1 MNLVSIIYHNELTE
15 AIFPTLVSVLKEE
28 LKDCESV
35 LDLGCG
41 PDSPL
46 QYCTNIKHSVGVEAF
61 QPYLEKIQE
70 KKIHSEYLDKN
81 IADLDFEDNSF
92 DAVILMEVIEH
103 MEESEGLETLKKL
116 EKWAR
121 KKVIVSTPNGFFPQK
136 VVDNN
141 PMQVHL
147 SGWDI
152 PKMKALG
159 FNRFKG
165 LAGLKYLR
173 AEIDHDTMGDDLFI
187 SMKYRPKFFWFIIA
201 TLSQVLTYRLP
212 NLAFGLF
219 CVKIL
224 KNL

>member
-1 MNLVSIIYHNELTE
+1 MNLVSTIYHNELTE
-15 AIFPTLVSVLKEE
+15 AIFPTLVSALKDE

-61 QPYLEKIQE
+61 QPYLEKTQE

-165 LAGLKYLR
+165 LAGLKNLR

-187 SMKYRPKFFWFIIA
+187 SIKYKPKFFWFIIA
-201 TLSQVLTYRLP
+201 TLSQILTYRLP

-219 CVKIL
+219 CVKM
-224 KNL
+224 KDN

>member
-1 MNLVSIIYHNELTE
+1 MNLVSTIYHNELTE

-41 PDSPL
+41 PNSPL

-61 QPYLEKIQE
+61 QPYLEKTQE

-103 MEESEGLETLKKL
+103 MEESEGLETLKKF

-121 KKVIVSTPNGFFPQK
+121 KKVIVSNPNGFFPQK

-173 AEIDHDTMGDDLFI
+173 AEIDHDTMGDNLFI
-187 SMKYRPKFFWFIIA
+187 SIKYKPKFFWFIIA
-201 TLSQVLTYRLP
+201 TLSQILTFRLP

-219 CVKIL
+219 CVKM
-224 KNL
+224 KDN

>member
-1 MNLVSIIYHNELTE
+1 MNLVSSIYHNKLFET
-15 AIFPTLVSVLKEE
+15 IFPTHVYVLKLE

-46 QYCTNIKHSVGVEAF
+46 QYCSNVQHSVGVEAF
-61 QPYLEKIQE
+61 QPYLEE
-70 KKIHSEYLDKN
+70 SKKKQLHSEYVSKK
-81 IADLDFEDNSF
+81 IRDLDFEENSF
-92 DAVILMEVIEH
+92 DAVIMLEVIEH
-103 MEESEGLETLKKL
+103 LEEQEGLEVLKKL

-121 KKVIVSTPNGFFPQK
+121 KKVIISTPNGFFPQK
-136 VVDNN
+136 AVDNN

-152 PKMKALG
+152 PKIKSLG

-187 SMKYRPKFFWFIIA
+187 SIKYKPKFFWFIIA
-201 TLSQVLTYRLP
+201 TLSQILTYRLP

-219 CVKIL
+219 CVKM
-224 KNL
+224 KDN

>member
-1 MNLVSIIYHNELTE
+1 MNLVSSIYHNKLFET
-15 AIFPTLVSVLKEE
+15 IFPTHVYVLKQE
-28 LKDCESV
+28 LKDWQSV

-46 QYCTNIKHSVGVEAF
+46 QYCTNVQHSVGVEAF
-61 QPYLEKIQE
+61 QPYLEE
-70 KKIHSEYLDKN
+70 SKKKQIHSEYVSKK
-81 IADLDFEDNSF
+81 IRDLDFEENSF
-92 DAVILMEVIEH
+92 DAVIMLEVIEH
-103 MEESEGLETLKKL
+103 LEEQEGLEVLKKL

-121 KKVIVSTPNGFFPQK
+121 KKVIISTPNGFFPQK

-152 PKMKALG
+152 PKIKSLG

-187 SMKYRPKFFWFIIA
+187 SIKYKPKFFWFIIA
-201 TLSQVLTYRLP
+201 TLSQILTYRLP

-219 CVKIL
+219 CVKM
-224 KNL
+224 KEN

>member
-1 MNLVSIIYHNELTE
+1 MNLVSSIYHNKLFET
-15 AIFPTLVSVLKEE
+15 ISPTHIYVLKQE

-46 QYCTNIKHSVGVEAF
+46 QYCSNVQHSVGVEAF
-61 QPYLEKIQE
+61 QPYLEE
-70 KKIHSEYLDKN
+70 SKKKQLHSEYVSKK
-81 IADLDFEDNSF
+81 IRDLDFEENSF
-92 DAVILMEVIEH
+92 DAVIMLEVIEH
-103 MEESEGLETLKKL
+103 LEEQEGLEVLKKL

-121 KKVIVSTPNGFFPQK
+121 KKVIISTPNGFFPQK

-141 PMQVHL
+141 PMHVHL

-152 PKMKALG
+152 PKIKSLG

-187 SMKYRPKFFWFIIA
+187 SIKYKPKFFWFIIA
-201 TLSQVLTYRLP
+201 TLSQILTYRLP

-219 CVKIL
+219 CVKM
-224 KNL
+224 KDN

>member
-1 MNLVSIIYHNELTE
+1 MKIINYIYHSKIFETL
-15 AIFPTLVSVLKEE
+15 FPTHVYVLKQE

-46 QYCTNIKHSVGVEAF
+46 QYCSNVQHSVGVEAF
-61 QPYLEKIQE
+61 QPYLEE
-70 KKIHSEYLDKN
+70 SKKKQIHSEYVSKKIGN
-81 IADLDFEDNSF
+81 LDFEENSF
-92 DAVILMEVIEH
+92 DAVIMLEVIEH
-103 MEESEGLETLKKL
+103 LEEQEGLELLKKL

-121 KKVIVSTPNGFFPQK
+121 KKVIISTPNGFFPQK

-152 PKMKALG
+152 PKIKSLG

-187 SMKYRPKFFWFIIA
+187 SIKYKPKFFWFIIA
-201 TLSQVLTYRLP
+201 TLSQILTYRLP

-219 CVKIL
+219 CVKT
-224 KNL
+224 KNN